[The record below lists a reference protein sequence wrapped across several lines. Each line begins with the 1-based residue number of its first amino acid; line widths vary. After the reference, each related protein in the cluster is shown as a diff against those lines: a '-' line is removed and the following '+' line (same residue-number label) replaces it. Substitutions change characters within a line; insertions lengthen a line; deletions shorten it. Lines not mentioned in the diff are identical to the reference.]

1 MAHAR
6 TKKVFLGGLS
16 PDTTREDIQEVLD
29 QHGKVMDI
37 QIMTEKGTNKP
48 RGFGFA
54 IFDDCDTVDKI
65 CIKKF
70 IRIKVSVNVGA
81 YGGRGKVFVCRG
93 ER

>member
-1 MAHAR
+1 
-6 TKKVFLGGLS
+6 
-16 PDTTREDIQEVLD
+16 
-29 QHGKVMDI
+29 MDI

-93 ER
+93 ERYTYVKYSVVKKEVGGQFSLYFSM

>member
-1 MAHAR
+1 MN
-6 TKKVFLGGLS
+6 S
-16 PDTTREDIQEVLD
+16 SSVL
-29 QHGKVMDI
+29 QVMDV

-70 IRIKVSVNVGA
+70 IRIKVC
-81 YGGRGKVFVCRG
+81 VCCECVCG
-93 ER
+93 LGCVLSMCIG

>member
-1 MAHAR
+1 MPSVLQVSCP
-6 TKKVFLGGLS
+6 VF
-16 PDTTREDIQEVLD
+16 Q
-29 QHGKVMDI
+29 VMDV

-70 IRIKVSVNVGA
+70 IRIKVSVRVGV
-81 YGGRGKVFVCRG
+81 YGGGGWCVCRNTVHVWVEG
-93 ER
+93 G